1 MRPERNR
8 RISMQKRLQTL
19 PRFKQHLYSTLLSL
33 CFMATATGLS
43 CLCHVTLGRNSAN
56 IPLVFAFFLILVSSS
71 TTGYLY
77 GIACSLYAV
86 FYFRMMYLY
95 PTTNTASPLC
105 GYSTAFLF
113 LASISI
119 WISSMRIHMHT
130 QSGLIEEREK
140 QLAEAEIERM
150 RANLLRAISHDLR
163 TPLTGI
169 LGNSLVYLENQDKLS
184 RTDQMNIV
192 QNIYEDSNWLIN
204 MVENLLTVT
213 RIRDEDMR
221 INTSDESVE
230 EVVGAAIQKMG
241 KRHPECI
248 IHARIPDDF
257 IMLPMD
263 AVLIEQVT
271 INLLENAFLHSGN
284 TSPIDFVVESDGPQ
298 VSFTVRDYGNGI
310 PENML
315 GHLFDGSSYTASHS
329 TDARKGMGIGL
340 VICKTIVTA
349 HHGSLLGRNH
359 DCGAEFTFTLP
370 KRKEESPPCA

>member
-1 MRPERNR
+1 
-8 RISMQKRLQTL
+8 MQKRLQTL
-19 PRFKQHLYSTLLSL
+19 PRFKKHFYSTLLSL
-33 CFMATATGLS
+33 GLMAAATMLS
-43 CLCHVTLGRNSAN
+43 CLYYGILHRTSAN
-56 IPLVFAFFLILVSSS
+56 IPLVYAFFLVLVSSS

-77 GIACSLYAV
+77 GIVCSLYAALS
-86 FYFRMMYLY
+86 FRLLY
-95 PTTNTASPLC
+95 PCPVLGMDPCLWEYPIT
-105 GYSTAFLF
+105 FLR
-113 LASISI
+113 LAVISI
-119 WISSMRIHMHT
+119 WISSMTIHLHT
-130 QSGLIEEREK
+130 QSSLIKEREK

-184 RTDQMNIV
+184 QADQVSIV
-192 QNIYEDSNWLIN
+192 RNIYEDSDWLIN

-213 RIRDEDMR
+213 RIRDEDMT

-241 KRHPECI
+241 KRHPDCV

-284 TSPIDFVVESDGPQ
+284 ASPIDFVVESDGPQ

-329 TDARKGMGIGL
+329 TDAQKGMGIGL

-349 HHGSLLGRNH
+349 HHGSLSGRNH
-359 DCGAEFTFTLP
+359 DRGAEFTFTLP